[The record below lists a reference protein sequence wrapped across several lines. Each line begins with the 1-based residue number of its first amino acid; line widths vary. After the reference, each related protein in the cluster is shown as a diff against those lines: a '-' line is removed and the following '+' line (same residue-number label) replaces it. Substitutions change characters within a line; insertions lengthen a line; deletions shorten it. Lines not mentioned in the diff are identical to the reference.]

1 MCDLLSEQKTP
12 LSVVSG
18 PVPLSTRA
26 LMIITVVLLVA
37 VAVAAVVVWWVT
49 RQPPLTPVEIPSVS
63 VA

>member
-1 MCDLLSEQKTP
+1 VDLCGETCNP
-12 LSVVSG
+12 ASVVSG

-37 VAVAAVVVWWVT
+37 VAVAAVVVWWIT
-49 RQPPLTPVEIPSVS
+49 RQPPLTPIKVPSVS